1 MRTYEVI
8 FIIRPDIA
16 DDEADKLVEQM
27 EGVITN
33 SGGKIRKTDRIGRKR
48 LAYMVGRFREG
59 IYVLLDVECD
69 GKTIH
74 EVERRLKVTEP
85 VIKYQSVRTDEELKR
100 AAKLARFL
108 VAKDITVVSGLA
120 EGIDHAAHTAAIE
133 AQGRTIAVIGTPLAS
148 AYPAKHRDLQARLM
162 QDHLVVSQFPVGYP
176 TTRRNRGCGTV
187 LRIERRQPRRH

>member
-100 AAKLARFL
+100 AAKLAAIR
-108 VAKDITVVSGLA
+108 AKRPPSRRA
-120 EGIDHAAHTAAIE
+120 RAAAAAAAAAPAPSAPPAPPAPPAAPEATA
-133 AQGRTIAVIGTPLAS
+133 
-148 AYPAKHRDLQARLM
+148 
-162 QDHLVVSQFPVGYP
+162 
-176 TTRRNRGCGTV
+176 
-187 LRIERRQPRRH
+187 